1 LADDDKIAGR
11 VTWHGSSGYD
21 NRDRFQHADEAA
33 DDRRDVER

>member
-11 VTWHGSSGYD
+11 VTWHGGYD